1 MQVALPPCIR
11 LCSFSQI
18 EIWLTDYRDQYS
30 IGFRRLVFCGRQGLN
45 MEQAVRVF
53 DQQYLVQ
60 TAVDLRNR
68 RAEIET
74 LRDSIRAAEA
84 SKRRAMLGHGKPA
97 KKIARNRDSNIA
109 EVSVL

>member
-84 SKRRAMLGHGKPA
+84 SKRSRSVRGTSIALSGRASPSQL
-97 KKIARNRDSNIA
+97 
-109 EVSVL
+109 VLTAD